1 MSEHNGGELGVTRSI
16 APLYQRLPRG
26 PHQLAPTEVA
36 RHQRLRMH
44 GAMVEAV
51 AANGYANTSVKQIIG
66 LAGVSRRAF
75 YEQFANKEECF
86 LATFDLV
93 AARGVKR
100 VHEAYRSTEGDL
112 ERRIRV
118 ATGEFTDEIRANAKG
133 AGLAIVQAQTAGAP
147 GLARLRKATGTFEQ
161 MLSSSFAHASD
172 AGPLPAPIVRGI
184 VGGMHEATA
193 VRLRAGRPQEIPAL
207 SEEIAQWTLLFHT
220 AAAEQLSERLAER
233 ARASSLAGAHQR
245 RGNIA
250 AGRRAMGTG
259 SSLDA
264 WMPPGLRAV
273 SPGRARGSLVAPRS
287 DEELRERLRSSVLN
301 LAVIDDYHEL
311 SAPQIAEEAG
321 VPIESFFELFES
333 KEECFL
339 AAFDDLSD
347 ELLGVA
353 ADPELVSGDWA
364 LAVRRV
370 VGELLAL
377 LAQRPLYAHII
388 VSEAPSACPEALE
401 RDCDL
406 AHGIATLLTEGAPAP
421 ARNKLAVEG
430 VAGAIWHT
438 IRCQV
443 TSGQIHLLP
452 ALSDYLTYIVLA
464 PFIGADAAAE
474 VVIEDEPALAASLP
488 VAG

>member
-1 MSEHNGGELGVTRSI
+1 MSEHNNGELRATRSI

-26 PHQLAPTEVA
+26 PHHLEPTEVE

-51 AANGYANTSVKQIIG
+51 AASGYAHTSVKQIIG

-86 LATFDLV
+86 LATFDLI
-93 AARGVKR
+93 AARSVKR
-100 VHEAYRSTEGDL
+100 VHEAYRATSGDL
-112 ERRIRV
+112 ELRIRAAV
-118 ATGEFTDEIRANAKG
+118 GEFTDEVESNAKG

-147 GLARLRKATGTFEQ
+147 GLARLRRATGTFEQ
-161 MLSSSFAHASD
+161 MLSSSFAHATD

-193 VRLRAGRPQEIPAL
+193 VRLRAGRPEEIPVL
-207 SEEIAQWTLLFHT
+207 SEEIVQWTLLFHT
-220 AAAEQLSERLAER
+220 ASGERLSERLAER
-233 ARASSLAGAHQR
+233 ARLSSLAGTHER
-245 RGNIA
+245 RPRGLGERRSG
-250 AGRRAMGTG
+250 AGSA
-259 SSLDA
+259 LDA
-264 WMPPGLRAV
+264 WMPPGLRTV
-273 SPGRARGSLVAPRS
+273 SPIATASPLAAS
-287 DEELRERLRSSVLN
+287 SSEEELRERLRSSVLN
-301 LAVIDDYHEL
+301 LAVVDDYHEL

-321 VPIESFFELFES
+321 VPMEMFFELFAS

-347 ELLGVA
+347 ELLEVA
-353 ADPELVSGDWA
+353 ADPDLVSGDWA
-364 LAVRRV
+364 RAVRHV
-370 VGELLAL
+370 VGELLTL
-377 LAQRPLYAHII
+377 LAARPLYAHII
-388 VSEAPSACPEALE
+388 ASEAPSACAEALQ
-401 RDCDL
+401 RDYDL
-406 AHGIATLLTEGAPAP
+406 AQSIATLLTEGAPEP

-443 TSGQIHLLP
+443 TSRQIHLLP
-452 ALSDYLTYIVLA
+452 ALSDYLAYIVLA

-474 VVIEDEPALAASLP
+474 VVIEDESALAAGAP